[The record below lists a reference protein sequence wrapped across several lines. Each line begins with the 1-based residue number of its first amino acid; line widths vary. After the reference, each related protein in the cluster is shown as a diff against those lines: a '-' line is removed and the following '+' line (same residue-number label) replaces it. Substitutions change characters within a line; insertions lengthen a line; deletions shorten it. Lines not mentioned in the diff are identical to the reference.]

1 MVTAGIRPRPEQFS
15 KLPPR
20 AWEAGR
26 GCTCR
31 ASHPRLAG
39 HGPTLFAGLSKPVD
53 LKLVRR
59 LTFGPGAVVV
69 RYEGESMSEVGKV
82 TIQTGDRGGRTIR
95 RISATVNVGG
105 SLVEVHLDSEQD
117 HELQA
122 LVDQLNARLR
132 SLALQT
138 IQASFKPEER

>member
-1 MVTAGIRPRPEQFS
+1 
-15 KLPPR
+15 
-20 AWEAGR
+20 
-26 GCTCR
+26 
-31 ASHPRLAG
+31 
-39 HGPTLFAGLSKPVD
+39 
-53 LKLVRR
+53 
-59 LTFGPGAVVV
+59 
-69 RYEGESMSEVGKV
+69 MSEVGRV
-82 TIQTGDRGGRTIR
+82 TIETVARGGGTVH